1 MDSEKLEQ
9 LTKTSQ
15 SADLFLADLKEMRK
29 AVSGTDPALSMVIGD
44 LIRDAGVIKQRL
56 AELETAYR

>member
-15 SADLFLADLKEMRK
+15 CADLLLSDLKETHK
-29 AVSGTDPALSMVIGD
+29 AVSATEPALSMLLRD